1 MVMERGHFEDAF
13 ASELEGSDLQNHRK
27 GLEDEDTADG
37 EQQNFLLNDDR
48 DGADASA
55 DGERAYVTHEKLGGM
70 RVVPKET
77 ESSAHHG
84 AAENGEL
91 ADVGDALNF
100 KIFGEARVAG
110 NVSEDGESTGGD
122 ESAADGQAVEAVSEI
137 DGVGRADDDEN

>member
-13 ASELEGSDLQNHRK
+13 SGELEGSDLQDHRE
-27 GLEDEDTADG
+27 GFEDEDAANG
-37 EQQNFLLNDDR
+37 QQQNFLLDDDR

-55 DGERAYVTHEKLGGM
+55 DGERAYIAHEKLGGM
-70 RVVPKET
+70 RVVPKEA
-77 ESSAHHG
+77 ESGAHHG

-110 NVSEDGESTGGD
+110 NVSEDGESTGGN
-122 ESAADGQAVEAVSEI
+122 ERAADGQAVEAVREI
-137 DGVGRADDDEN
+137 DGVGRADDYEN